1 MSALIYAEYER
12 ALQRAGQLA
21 SQGRPAAE
29 AYRQAARMMTQY
41 AACTTAPR
49 ARAARLARAQA
60 HLEQAAHAATTP
72 PARPAET
79 APVAEP
85 DFQDWATALIYRS
98 PVSWDDIGGLE
109 ETQRAI
115 KAAYGLTLARKPQG
129 VSLQGWRNLLFYG
142 PPGTGKTLLAAATSN
157 GLEAT
162 FFNVVVSQ
170 LLSKYF
176 GESSRLISALYR
188 AARSRAPAVIF
199 LDEAEALALPRGE
212 GESGAE
218 RRMLST
224 LLAELDGL
232 EQKRDERY
240 VLTIAATNT
249 PWLMDTAM
257 LSRFEQKIYIP
268 LPDAAAR
275 RAILRI
281 QLERQGYQTQLGYD
295 ELVQRTP
302 GYSGRELER
311 LCRAAIHHMV
321 ERANPDLVGI
331 VEQGRQAVEAYQM
344 RIEPLTEDDFGP
356 ALAQVTPEIGPDQL
370 ARFDRWRQEMSGPA
384 AGLIADR

>member
-224 LLAELDGL
+224 LLA
-232 EQKRDERY
+232 
-240 VLTIAATNT
+240 
-249 PWLMDTAM
+249 WLMDTAM